1 MKLPLHV
8 PIELFTLAEGAA
20 VHLFEKGMKK
30 ITRDIEDAE
39 AKEEAPRSFNLR
51 FTVLPIL
58 DTGTAKVTVELV
70 SVKLAPSRAA
80 VTGVQMDRSSGQMVL
95 TEAQQT
101 SVEMTDNVTPIRGE
115 PR

>member
-1 MKLPLHV
+1 MLPLHV

-20 VHLFEKGMKK
+20 VDLFVAGMKK
-30 ITRDIEDAE
+30 ITRDLDDAA
-39 AKEEAPRSFNLR
+39 AKEDAPRSFNLR

-58 DTGTAKVTVELV
+58 DTGTAKVTVELL

-101 SVEMTDNVTPIRGE
+101 SIKMPDNVTHIKENRDE
-115 PR
+115 